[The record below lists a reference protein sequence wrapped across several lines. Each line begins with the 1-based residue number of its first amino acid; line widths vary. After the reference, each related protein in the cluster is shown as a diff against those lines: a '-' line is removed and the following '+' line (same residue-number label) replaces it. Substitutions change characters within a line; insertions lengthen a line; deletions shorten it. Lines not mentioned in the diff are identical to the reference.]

1 MESTIKDDS
10 SKESHNAGSTADE
23 HVYVHLYP
31 RLDGTGPLG
40 PPDMTGL
47 NGRMPMQSHVPPPGG
62 PRFMYPPVPQ
72 NVWYPQ
78 MQPHNMYANYPENTP
93 YLGPPRPPGPVGQ
106 FPMQYFNPMPYPLNY
121 PTSNAPLA
129 VPSEFKP
136 HTKPKPDDK
145 NAHADKKQTRLNKKA
160 VINEPFEEEKA
171 DGSDPSA
178 QLLLR
183 CVPKEVSRD
192 VLELFLENKNR
203 SGGGS
208 VKELTLNKRSGVAY
222 VTFEDFRDAENV
234 LRKAKQSGT
243 LYLPTSKCDL
253 EVIRFE
259 ETQHAHYFHEI
270 PHTSVFVKNIAV
282 DSSDETLKN
291 YFEVRCKAK
300 PTDVIRSL
308 SRKTALFEFEDTID
322 ISSMTR
328 AFGHNQ
334 LEGNILEMIEV
345 QETRQVKVTGVKA
358 GTSPQVLKLYFD
370 NHARSKGGEV
380 QTVEKVDKDNSFIVT
395 FVHPEDARQVAHA
408 PHILDGLKLSA
419 NLYNAL
425 LDTDPDSVVTIPEVV
440 DVSGID
446 QNIVRFLQNSKEYRN
461 KVENCVKDAFGQ
473 LIWTNEDGGIRL
485 QVSCDVKPNDSD
497 VLGKITIWKE
507 NHTKWL
513 DWVRK
518 EVIAIEINDAF
529 EEILAGVKMDMEG
542 IVVKNPDR
550 IVTFVKKGGLSILVI
565 GERQEGEKLAKTI
578 KQIILKRKQDYEKG
592 TKPVSESIPLKWFE
606 RILFRDKRVSKL
618 LGTTDVEITHV
629 ELSNGIT
636 FSGVHKDVQKAL
648 VKLSEAKHRIR
659 KNNIQGLSEQCLELL
674 GSVEMQEII
683 RQRLSQKDIL
693 AVCSRDSREIFTF
706 ELTSGDADH
715 AVKVVKRCVTEFSLD
730 LTDEQI
736 QCLETDEG
744 AHFIKQIMG
753 EHQGLLTVVI
763 LRTGSVQVTCLYSL
777 CRDIE
782 NEVETFVESN
792 ARYELFIR
800 VRPEVFRCINM
811 HARYALTSAE
821 KEHDVTITK
830 IKERG
835 NDGYRVAGKKTSAQK
850 GVNKVEEICKHVIKH
865 EVSVEWP
872 GFDKYLQSQNG
883 KYDLSQVEHDEKCLI
898 VFPHQQEERQRNIY
912 DRTDKPNIGIKIVAE
927 GSIVYQKVDVIV
939 NATNQKLDM
948 SVGVV
953 SQQLLKVA
961 GAELQTECTRKYP
974 NGIKFGKVAKTTS
987 GKMKHCKA
995 IIHGTLPRW
1004 TTDNAQ
1010 KVLENLMTE
1019 CLKTADQDGYTTIAF
1034 PALGTGRCEYPS
1046 DVVADTLIKSVM
1058 EYENDHPDTNIK
1070 CVSFVIWSKDVET
1083 IKAFTKTKEE
1093 MSKRQKQKD
1102 RRRTEPD
1109 SRRQTQTTALTVYT
1123 NKPQNI
1129 RRIESRIKEFRK
1141 EDEIFPPASLLE
1153 QLTDDRMEVVKK
1165 IAREN
1170 KTKLVKTDKS
1180 LKMIGYG
1187 NSVKLTKTKVE
1198 SYMDNVEKDL
1208 KLTLQS
1214 LQSLKAK
1221 GAVSFP
1227 ASWSKTDITDP
1238 LKIVN
1243 LAPTDPD
1250 YVTVS
1255 AKFLAETRL
1264 SPANIVKIER
1274 IQNPALYGQYFA
1286 KKKHMESAGGVS
1298 NEKMLWH
1305 GTRTPEVAAIIQ
1317 KKGFDRNY
1325 NHGAAIGVGV
1335 YFAVNANM
1343 SASGYCSPDKM
1354 GHKYIFH
1361 ACVLTG
1367 DSGVGSGG
1375 IRFPP
1380 PKVPG
1385 NPLITFDSTCDN
1397 VANPSMFAVFH
1408 DAQAYPSFMITFK

>member
-10 SKESHNAGSTADE
+10 SKEGHNAGSTADE
-23 HVYVHLYP
+23 HANVHLYP

-259 ETQHAHYFHEI
+259 ETQHAHYFNEI

-328 AFGHNQ
+328 AFGHNR
-334 LEGNILEMIEV
+334 LEGNILDMIEV

-358 GTSPQVLKLYFD
+358 GTSPQVLELYFD

-380 QTVEKVDKDNSFIVT
+380 QTIEKVDKDNSFIVT
-395 FVHPEDARQVAHA
+395 FVHPEDARQVVHA
-408 PHILDGLKLSA
+408 QHILDGLKLSA

-473 LIWTNEDGGIRL
+473 LIWTNDDGGIRL

-497 VLGKITIWKE
+497 ALRKITFWKE
-507 NHTKWL
+507 NHTKCF

-529 EEILAGVKMDMEG
+529 KEG
-542 IVVKNPDR
+542 
-550 IVTFVKKGGLSILVI
+550 
-565 GERQEGEKLAKTI
+565 
-578 KQIILKRKQDYEKG
+578 
-592 TKPVSESIPLKWFE
+592 
-606 RILFRDKRVSKL
+606 
-618 LGTTDVEITHV
+618 TH
-629 ELSNGIT
+629 E
-636 FSGVHKDVQKAL
+636 DVQKAL
-648 VKLSEAKHRIR
+648 VKVSEAKHRIR

-693 AVCSRDSREIFTF
+693 AV
-706 ELTSGDADH
+706 
-715 AVKVVKRCVTEFSLD
+715 
-730 LTDEQI
+730 
-736 QCLETDEG
+736 
-744 AHFIKQIMG
+744 
-753 EHQGLLTVVI
+753 
-763 LRTGSVQVTCLYSL
+763 
-777 CRDIE
+777 
-782 NEVETFVESN
+782 
-792 ARYELFIR
+792 
-800 VRPEVFRCINM
+800 
-811 HARYALTSAE
+811 
-821 KEHDVTITK
+821 
-830 IKERG
+830 
-835 NDGYRVAGKKTSAQK
+835 
-850 GVNKVEEICKHVIKH
+850 
-865 EVSVEWP
+865 
-872 GFDKYLQSQNG
+872 
-883 KYDLSQVEHDEKCLI
+883 
-898 VFPHQQEERQRNIY
+898 
-912 DRTDKPNIGIKIVAE
+912 
-927 GSIVYQKVDVIV
+927 DVIV

-961 GAELQTECTRKYP
+961 GAELQTECTP
-974 NGIKFGKVAKTTS
+974 
-987 GKMKHCKA
+987 
-995 IIHGTLPRW
+995 
-1004 TTDNAQ
+1004 
-1010 KVLENLMTE
+1010 
-1019 CLKTADQDGYTTIAF
+1019 F

-1058 EYENDHPDTNIK
+1058 EYENDHPDTNIR

-1109 SRRQTQTTALTVYT
+1109 SRRKTQTTALTVYT

-1153 QLTDDRMEVVKK
+1153 QLTDDR
-1165 IAREN
+1165 
-1170 KTKLVKTDKS
+1170 
-1180 LKMIGYG
+1180 
-1187 NSVKLTKTKVE
+1187 
-1198 SYMDNVEKDL
+1198 
-1208 KLTLQS
+1208 
-1214 LQSLKAK
+1214 
-1221 GAVSFP
+1221 
-1227 ASWSKTDITDP
+1227 
-1238 LKIVN
+1238 
-1243 LAPTDPD
+1243 
-1250 YVTVS
+1250 
-1255 AKFLAETRL
+1255 
-1264 SPANIVKIER
+1264 IER

-1305 GTRTPEVAAIIQ
+1305 GTRTPEVAAIIN

-1325 NHGAAIGVGV
+1325 NSGALIGAGV

-1354 GHKYIFH
+1354 GQKYIFH
-1361 ACVLTG
+1361 ASVLTG
-1367 DSGVGSGG
+1367 DSGRGSGG
-1375 IRFPP
+1375 IRVPP